1 MISNLV
7 PGFRSIRTPLA
18 TGYLYLVLLWLW
30 VGGLIPPSQ
39 TADGLIARA
48 YQRGGMLGPTTVL
61 AAASVTAYVLGGILS
76 IDPVVSRTNPT
87 RAISRCL
94 RIKWWCD
101 IRHIYGTTEQ
111 QLTALTR
118 QRTDAALEAG
128 LSAEHYSKL
137 VFQAD
142 ASDAADSH
150 EPIAAYGKWVIHRC
164 LGRPRCKKRTATDG
178 SKKTAA
184 WIEIEDS
191 TFGMLFAEIPVLA
204 VRLHAENKDLFDDYD
219 RALAEAAF
227 RISIMPPI
235 VLIAFSI
242 PFQPEPAVSAF
253 WAVVSVIAGF
263 VAFYA
268 LWTRAATKVRNAND
282 ISVQALVLDI
292 VPSQLLGRLDSFAL
306 GTAQGTHTDSTNSD
320 HVCPP
325 LPSVI
330 ARRNQDPSPARSRR
344 LVDED

>member
-39 TADGLIARA
+39 TADRLIARA
-48 YQRGGMLGPTTVL
+48 YQWRGMLGPTAVL
-61 AAASVTAYVLGGILS
+61 AAVSVTAYVLGGILS

-142 ASDAADSH
+142 AADSH

-184 WIEIEDS
+184 WIDIEDS

-235 VLIAFSI
+235 VLILFSI
-242 PFQPEPAVSAF
+242 PFQPAVSAF

-282 ISVQALVLDI
+282 IVIQALVLDI
-292 VPSQLLGRLDSFAL
+292 VASPLLRRLDGIAV
-306 GTAQGTHTDSTNSD
+306 GATHGADNYSTDSD
-320 HVCPP
+320 HEG
-325 LPSVI
+325 LPVPTS
-330 ARRNQDPSPARSRR
+330 ATRRNENSSPAGAVLSG
-344 LVDED
+344 